1 VNDIVSRLSQALQ
14 GRYRIERELGRGG
27 MAIVYLA
34 RDLRYDRIVAVKVM
48 RPEILI
54 SVGSER
60 FLREIHIAARLSHPH
75 ILPLFDSGDADGILY
90 YVMPYVEGESLRSR
104 LTREEKLPIEDAVR
118 IGLEIASGL
127 AHAHAQGVV
136 HRDVKPE
143 NILLTGSTS
152 VLTDFGIAQA
162 VDSSGGRLTG
172 TGLLIGSPAY
182 MSPEQA
188 TGRVDQRSDVYAL
201 GCVLYE
207 MLGGAP
213 PFAGPTTIALLASHT
228 NKAVTPLREVRGT
241 VPLHLESVVLRALA
255 KDPADRFGSAGDLSI
270 ALGRVVS
277 GTGFVAAAPGADS
290 RPSQRSLA
298 ILPFEDLSPARD
310 QEYFCDGVAEEL
322 RSTLSKVEG
331 LQVASRRASNAVQGK
346 GLDLR
351 ALGRELGVTHLLEGT
366 VRSAGDRLRVS
377 VTLTGTSDGFQLWS
391 ERYDRK
397 MDDVFEIQDDIARRV
412 TAALRIHLTSQRS
425 ARRGT
430 TNLEAYRAYLRGRH
444 HWNRRTERSLRQS
457 VTHMHEA
464 IAMDPSYAEA
474 RAGLADA
481 LVTLGIYGAAA
492 PIEVMSEAFEAART
506 ALENNPSLAE
516 ALVVRGAVQAL
527 RDWSWEAAEKDFR
540 DAIRLDPRYPTGHHW
555 YASHLLMPLGRF
567 EDAAR
572 SLGSALELDP
582 GAAAVSISRGLL
594 LALHGDND
602 RAIEQFQQLLDRD
615 PEFGVAHYFLGQVY
629 DRQALFGAAEDA
641 LEQAL
646 IFGGESPE
654 VIAMLAYSRARSGR
668 KGPSREG
675 LERLRALGS
684 KRFVSPALLALVHIG
699 LEEYS
704 EAIALLEEAVEVR
717 ATELVWLKVRWQ
729 YDSLRGQSP
738 FDAIVRR
745 VFGPSDRRTV

>member
-1 VNDIVSRLSQALQ
+1 MKELLTRLSAALK

-34 RDLRYDRIVAVKVM
+34 RDLRYDRVVAVKVM

-75 ILPLFDSGDADGILY
+75 ILPLFDSGEADGILY

-104 LTREEKLPIEDAVR
+104 ITREATLPIEDAVR

-143 NILLTGSTS
+143 NILLTGSTA

-162 VDSSGGRLTG
+162 VDSIGGRLTG

-188 TGRVDQRSDVYAL
+188 TGHVDQRSDVYAL

-255 KDPADRFGSAGDLSI
+255 KDPADRFGSAQELAI
-270 ALGRVVS
+270 ALGRVAS
-277 GTGFVAAAPGADS
+277 GTGFVAAPPAAAQRS
-290 RPSQRSLA
+290 SQRSLA

-322 RSTLSKVEG
+322 RSTLAKVEG
-331 LQVASRRASNAVQGK
+331 LQMASRRASSAVQGK

-351 ALGRELGVTHLLEGT
+351 AIGRELGVTHLLEGT

-377 VTLTGTSDGFQLWS
+377 VTLTGTSDGFQHWS

-412 TAALRIHLTSQRS
+412 TAALRVHLTSQHAS
-425 ARRGT
+425 RRGT
-430 TNLEAYRAYLRGRH
+430 SNLDAYRAYLRGRH

-457 VTHMHEA
+457 VVHMQEA
-464 IAMDPSYAEA
+464 IALDPTFAQA

-481 LVTLGIYGAAA
+481 LVTLAIYGAA
-492 PIEVMSEAFEAART
+492 PPREVMTEALEAARA
-506 ALENNPSLAE
+506 ALDIDASLAE
-516 ALVVRGAVQAL
+516 ALVVRGAVHAL
-527 RDWSWEAAEKDFR
+527 WDWNWQDAEKDFR
-540 DAIRLDPRYPTGHHW
+540 EATRLDPRYPTGHHW
-555 YASHLLMPLGRF
+555 YASHVLMPLGRF
-567 EDAAR
+567 EEAGRA
-572 SLGSALELDP
+572 LASALEVDP
-582 GAAAVSISRGLL
+582 GAAAPSISRGLL
-594 LALHGDND
+594 FALHGDD
-602 RAIEQFQQLLDRD
+602 ERAIEQFQQLLDRD
-615 PEFGVAHYFLGQVY
+615 PGFGIAHYFLGQVY
-629 DRQALFGAAEDA
+629 DRQERYPEAEAA

-646 IFGGESPE
+646 TFGGESPE
-654 VIAMLAYSRARSGR
+654 VLAMLAYTRARAGR
-668 KGPSREG
+668 TGVATEG
-675 LERLRALGS
+675 AEKLLELGRS
-684 KRFVSPALLALVHIG
+684 RFVSPALHALVRIG
-699 LEEYS
+699 LGDLPGALTVLD
-704 EAIALLEEAVEVR
+704 EAIEVR

-729 YDSLRGQSP
+729 YDPLRGAAQ
-738 FDAIVRR
+738 FDAIIRR
-745 VFGPSDRRTV
+745 LFGRTD